1 MARAPTEL
9 GRIIGNKNAKGIYTA
24 LKKNRC
30 LTAEGLSNRKQ
41 IVEALALK
49 LAYPPSGWRFS
60 GVNERGQPV
69 GPMVP
74 DLGGRTLHDEFL
86 EVLVPYLNE
95 KGERTRE
102 HNRGSFAGQKTVVA
116 DLEVTETTNPGIERN

>member
-9 GRIIGNKNAKGIYTA
+9 GRIIGNENAKGIYKA

-30 LTAEGLSNRKQ
+30 FTPEGLRNRIA

-60 GVNERGQPV
+60 GIDERGQPV

-86 EVLVPYLNE
+86 EVLAPYLNE
-95 KGERTRE
+95 KGRE
-102 HNRGSFAGQKTVVA
+102 LEMTIA
-116 DLEVTETTNPGIERN
+116 DLSPVRKRWWQIWK

>member
-30 LTAEGLSNRKQ
+30 LNPEGLRNRKE
-41 IVEALALK
+41 IVEVLALK
-49 LAYPPSGWRFS
+49 LAYPPSGWRPS
-60 GVNERGQPV
+60 GIDERGQPI

-74 DLGGRTLHDEFL
+74 DLGGRTLHDEL
-86 EVLVPYLNE
+86 LSVLDPYLNE
-95 KGERTRE
+95 KGTELEMTI
-102 HNRGSFAGQKTVVA
+102 A
-116 DLEVTETTNPGIERN
+116 DLSPVRKRWWQIWK